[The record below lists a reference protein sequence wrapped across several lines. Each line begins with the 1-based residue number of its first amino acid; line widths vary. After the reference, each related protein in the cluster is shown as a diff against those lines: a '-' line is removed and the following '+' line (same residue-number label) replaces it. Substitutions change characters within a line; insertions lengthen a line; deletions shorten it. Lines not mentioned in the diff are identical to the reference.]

1 MYRGFVDSLKGA
13 IVLFYIDKQINEK
26 LVRKSPTRT
35 DLRRR
40 DLVTQSPSKSKQGYL
55 YCHLMFAKNKYN
67 NLDNNIL

>member
-26 LVRKSPTRT
+26 LDRKSPIRT

-40 DLVTQSPSKSKQGYL
+40 DQVAQSPSKSKHQRYL
-55 YCHLMFAKNKYN
+55 YCHLMSAKHKYN
-67 NLDNNIL
+67 SG